1 MFLTTFTLSPRECSC
16 RAGRCHE
23 STIVTYGS
31 PSSVANETTSKNKT
45 ISHSNEPLCWSGSQP
60 DTASIQSGQKRVTT
74 YRSPVIPPTVTCA
87 ERRRGNFLIE
97 AFNSRCSGV
106 VKGGPSSDAKKAPR
120 RGVCGGRCAPAEQ
133 GCTEAAR
140 FLGRW
145 GRRPIPCRPPSVK
158 AKWAGS
164 SCFQPSLDC

>member
-31 PSSVANETTSKNKT
+31 PSSVANETSKNKT

-60 DTASIQSGQKRVTT
+60 DTASIQSGQKGVTT

-106 VKGGPSSDAKKAPR
+106 VKGGPSSDAEKAPR
-120 RGVCGGRCAPAEQ
+120 RGVCAGRCAPAEQ
-133 GCTEAAR
+133 GCTQAAR
-140 FLGRW
+140 LSGPM
-145 GRRPIPCRPPSVK
+145 GTTTHSVPTPFGESQ
-158 AKWAGS
+158 WAGS